1 VGVLMNVRVG
11 LGLADSTPG
20 VLVTW
25 EVYAKEHDLDLV
37 EVLKSKSLDRST
49 SWVLE
54 VEADHDYGFVASH
67 GVRTEVREITEG
79 ETSRWY

>member
-1 VGVLMNVRVG
+1 

-37 EVLKSKSLDRST
+37 EVLKSKSYNNLRAGVD
-49 SWVLE
+49 E
-54 VEADHDYGFVASH
+54 VEADHGYGFIASH

-79 ETSRWY
+79 ETSRWC

>member
-1 VGVLMNVRVG
+1 MGVLMDVRVG

-37 EVLKSKSLDRST
+37 EVLKSK
-49 SWVLE
+49 
-54 VEADHDYGFVASH
+54 VA
-67 GVRTEVREITEG
+67 
-79 ETSRWY
+79 

>member
-1 VGVLMNVRVG
+1 MDVRVG

-37 EVLKSKSLDRST
+37 EVLKSK
-49 SWVLE
+49 
-54 VEADHDYGFVASH
+54 VA
-67 GVRTEVREITEG
+67 
-79 ETSRWY
+79 

>member
-1 VGVLMNVRVG
+1 MGVLMNVRVG

-37 EVLKSKSLDRST
+37 EVLKSKSLDGLRAG
-49 SWVLE
+49 WQ
-54 VEADHDYGFVASH
+54 
-67 GVRTEVREITEG
+67 
-79 ETSRWY
+79 RWRLTMAMGS